1 MVVDQYAPSGSMYG
15 INSKQENLAFYTS
28 TLKRYQFGFTGFKEI
43 YNSDDRSGQYLWG
56 GNIIVS
62 NPRYNFRL
70 TNIPTLS

>member
-1 MVVDQYAPSGSMYG
+1 MFGMNTKA
-15 INSKQENLAFYTS
+15 ENLMFFTS

-43 YNSDDRSGQYLWG
+43 YNSDDRSGQYLWA
-56 GNIIVS
+56 GNIIVA